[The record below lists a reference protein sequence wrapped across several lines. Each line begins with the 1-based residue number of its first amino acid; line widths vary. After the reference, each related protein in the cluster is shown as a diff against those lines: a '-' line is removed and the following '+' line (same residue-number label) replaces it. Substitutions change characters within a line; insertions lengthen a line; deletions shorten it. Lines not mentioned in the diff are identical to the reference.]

1 MNLVLIVVE
10 LCSLRT
16 FKYIF
21 QSTLLLILPMA
32 LFSSG
37 FPDVVDTISITVVI
51 IVICSS
57 VNTYFS
63 YVEVSL
69 YTWFVE
75 GEGVHSPS
83 NLNFHIW
90 YEFEIWTSNSS
101 RQKETIV
108 LVITLLTWLV
118 CNLKITNHFLT
129 KLRDQDDNATNQL
142 YLSR

>member
-21 QSTLLLILPMA
+21 QSALLLILPMA

-37 FPDVVDTISITVVI
+37 FPDAVDTISITVVI

-69 YTWFVE
+69 YRWFVE
-75 GEGVHSPS
+75 EEGVHSPS
-83 NLNFHIW
+83 NLNFHIR
-90 YEFEIWTSNSS
+90 YEVEIWTSNSS

-108 LVITLLTWLV
+108 LVITLLT
-118 CNLKITNHFLT
+118 
-129 KLRDQDDNATNQL
+129 
-142 YLSR
+142 